1 MAEMGA
7 GRSHAAQRLA
17 GAALFLAA
25 IGRYPAVGAATRA
38 PSPPVID
45 LHVDLSYRVN
55 FRSGTLARGSGQMRA
70 RLLETA
76 GVQGVVLPLFVPK
89 NVSPEGPRATDLQA
103 SFERLAS
110 LIPETPP
117 YALPGCAARPH
128 AVRTWLAFEGA
139 APLVSDPGSVARWV
153 SRGARIFGLVHTSDN
168 ELAGSSGGPAGHGL
182 TDAGRELVRRIHAQ
196 GGILDVSHA
205 SDTATDEMLKLGAE
219 LGMPVV
225 ATHSNARALTPH
237 PRNLTDDQIRAI
249 ARTGGVVGINF
260 HSRFLVERGRAHLH
274 DVVRHVRHMMRVAGV
289 EHVAIGSDFE
299 GDILPPPELS
309 DVRGFPRLADALAAS
324 GVSRVDISKIFGE
337 NALRLLCP

>member
-1 MAEMGA
+1 MAEAGL
-7 GRSHAAQRLA
+7 GRSRPAQRLA
-17 GAALFLAA
+17 AVALFVAAL
-25 IGRYPAVGAATRA
+25 GYYPALGAATRVPP
-38 PSPPVID
+38 PSVID

-55 FRSGTLARGSGQMRA
+55 FRNGTLARGSGQMRA
-70 RLLETA
+70 RSLERA

-89 NVSPEGPRATDLQA
+89 SVSPEGPRAVDLET

-110 LIPETPP
+110 LIPKTPP

-139 APLVSDPGSVARWV
+139 APLASDPGSVARWV
-153 SRGARIFGLVHTSDN
+153 GRGARIFGLVHTSDN
-168 ELAGSSGGPAGHGL
+168 DLAGSSGGPAHGGL
-182 TDAGRELVRRIHAQ
+182 TEAGRELVRRIHEQ
-196 GGILDVSHA
+196 GGIVDVSHA
-205 SDTATDEMLKLGAE
+205 SDAATDDMLKLGAE

-237 PRNLTDDQIRAI
+237 PRNLTDDQIRGI

-260 HSRFLVERGRAHLH
+260 HSRFLVERGRAHLG
-274 DVVRHVRHMMRVAGV
+274 DVVRHIRHVMRVGGV

-299 GDILPPPELS
+299 GDILPPAELA
-309 DVRGFPRLADALAAS
+309 DVRGFPRLSDALASS
-324 GVSRVDISKIFGE
+324 GVSRADISKIFGE